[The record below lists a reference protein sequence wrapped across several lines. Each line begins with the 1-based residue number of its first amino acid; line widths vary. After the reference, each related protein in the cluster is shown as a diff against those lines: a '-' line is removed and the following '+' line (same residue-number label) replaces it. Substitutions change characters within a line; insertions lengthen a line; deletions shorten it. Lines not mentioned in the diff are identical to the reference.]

1 VILKNEKIPAR
12 IVSPQQNTHPRK
24 KEKKE
29 RKESRIKSKSVETS
43 YANTRAWQSPWKK
56 ERMINSGQLGETS
69 LKESENG
76 DNIIVQNPICGL
88 IQTNIS
94 FSFALSSNPWF
105 FLLTP
110 KH

>member
-43 YANTRAWQSPWKK
+43 YANTRA
-56 ERMINSGQLGETS
+56 
-69 LKESENG
+69 
-76 DNIIVQNPICGL
+76 
-88 IQTNIS
+88 
-94 FSFALSSNPWF
+94 
-105 FLLTP
+105 
-110 KH
+110 